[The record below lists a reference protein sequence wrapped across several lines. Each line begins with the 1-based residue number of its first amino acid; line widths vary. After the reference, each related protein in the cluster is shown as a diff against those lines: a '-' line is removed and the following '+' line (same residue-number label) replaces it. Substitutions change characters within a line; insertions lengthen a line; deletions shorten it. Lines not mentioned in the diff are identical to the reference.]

1 MLFSIT
7 ESVND
12 KSDSRHP
19 YNGECWSHVICT
31 LITPLLFNSKEI
43 SRIVDVKNIG
53 ENSKKCF
60 HSKHHS
66 KRKCH
71 IIFKEERNYLK
82 IIFLIAVILITT
94 ANGHVCRT
102 FSSVIIIFSK
112 PFVFLKSWRVCRSED
127 FPPFH

>member
-1 MLFSIT
+1 ML
-7 ESVND
+7 
-12 KSDSRHP
+12 KSRDMHTN
-19 YNGECWSHVICT
+19 YTLVIQ
-31 LITPLLFNSKEI
+31 FKGNKSNSGREKK
-43 SRIVDVKNIG
+43 S

-66 KRKCH
+66 KKKCH

-112 PFVFLKSWRVCRSED
+112 PFVFLKS
-127 FPPFH
+127 